1 MKKRSGYPKKG
12 CSLSEQ
18 IESIQSH
25 RMAEEQV
32 IDLDMF
38 RELKK
43 NRKKPVVLVVE
54 DDEIVRNGL
63 KRILEAEGFH
73 VILAEDAMA
82 FSRVLDHQDFDVIL
96 MDIKLPWV
104 DGIELCQIVK
114 SHKSFQSVPV
124 VLMSGE
130 ASPEDVEL
138 GVAAGCDDV
147 LIKPFDA
154 SELISMIQE
163 KISAVSV

>member
-1 MKKRSGYPKKG
+1 MKKWSGYSRKG
-12 CSLSEQ
+12 CSLKEQ

-32 IDLDMF
+32 IDLNTF

-43 NRKKPVVLVVE
+43 NRKKPVVLVVD
-54 DDEIVRNGL
+54 DDELVRNGL
-63 KRILEAEGFH
+63 KRILEAERFH
-73 VILAEDAMA
+73 VVLAEDAMGV
-82 FSRVLDHQDFDVIL
+82 SRVLDHQHFDIVL

-104 DGIELCQIVK
+104 DGIELCQILK
-114 SHKSFQSVPV
+114 SHKSFQNVPV

-130 ASPEDVEL
+130 ASPEDIEL
-138 GVAAGCDDV
+138 GVAAGCEDV
-147 LIKPFDA
+147 MVKPFDA
-154 SELISMIQE
+154 SELISTIQE